1 MSLVVPS
8 GLLKQSFFTSYLVL
22 MGYTGLTFIEALR
35 TENDRVRHIMNIET
49 TVSLIAGLVYSL
61 FNEKMKESKVDL
73 RELVQLRYLDW
84 MITTPL
90 ILLAILLYYNP
101 DYKNV
106 NYKTYGIVL
115 ALNWGM
121 LAAGYG
127 GETGKLSEMT
137 GGVIGFIF
145 FAILLW
151 WMNYCCV
158 PASANHTVFYLFAII
173 WTFYGVAYYM
183 KDYEE
188 KNVTYNALDVLSKA
202 IFGIV
207 LWLYFGHVISFK

>member
-1 MSLVVPS
+1 
-8 GLLKQSFFTSYLVL
+8 

-90 ILLAILLYYNP
+90 ILLAILLFYNP

-137 GGVIGFIF
+137 GGVLGFIF

-188 KNVTYNALDVLSKA
+188 KNISYNALDVLSKA

>member
-1 MSLVVPS
+1 
-8 GLLKQSFFTSYLVL
+8 
-22 MGYTGLTFIEALR
+22 
-35 TENDRVRHIMNIET
+35 
-49 TVSLIAGLVYSL
+49 
-61 FNEKMKESKVDL
+61 MKESKVDL

-137 GGVIGFIF
+137 GGVLGFIF

-188 KNVTYNALDVLSKA
+188 KNISYNALDVLSKA

>member
-1 MSLVVPS
+1 
-8 GLLKQSFFTSYLVL
+8 

-137 GGVIGFIF
+137 GGVLGFIF

-173 WTFYGVAYYM
+173 WTLYGVAYYM